1 MRGNCTCRPGPPFS
15 IVEKGHGRIEE
26 RFISISEV
34 EAETV
39 VFPFAQQVVAI
50 RRVVTDLKG
59 KPVSDNTRH
68 WVTSIPSGKY
78 SPERMLRLG
87 REYWSV
93 ENKNHWKRDAVWGED
108 RARMRTPNTVR
119 ALALLR
125 CSLLAP
131 LSRAGYGNLPEAI
144 ETMAR
149 NPIKAIEIIQ
159 HQRLK

>member
-1 MRGNCTCRPGPPFS
+1 M
-15 IVEKGHGRIEE
+15 
-26 RFISISEV
+26 
-34 EAETV
+34 
-39 VFPFAQQVVAI
+39 
-50 RRVVTDLKG
+50 
-59 KPVSDNTRH
+59 SDHTRH
-68 WVTSIPSGKY
+68 WVTSIPGVKY

-108 RARMRTPNTVR
+108 RARMRTPNAVR

-131 LSRAGYGNLPEAI
+131 LSRAGYGTLPEAI

-149 NPIKAIEIIQ
+149 DPNKALQIIR
-159 HQRLK
+159 HQRLR